1 MQVTEEIEA
10 PTTMIVDGS
19 FMVQSLKPGTVM
31 IFVSM

>member
-1 MQVTEEIEA
+1 MQVTEEVEA

-19 FMVQSLKPGTVM
+19 FIVQLLKPGTVM